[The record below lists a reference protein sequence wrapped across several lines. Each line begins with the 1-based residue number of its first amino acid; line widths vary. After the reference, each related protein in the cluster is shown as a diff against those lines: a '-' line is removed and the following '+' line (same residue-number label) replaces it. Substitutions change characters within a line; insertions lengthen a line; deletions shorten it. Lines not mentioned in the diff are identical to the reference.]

1 MSHDPT
7 DIWDGDS
14 DTADSY
20 PYMSSIDMVS
30 NYIDMETQEW
40 TNEDTAK
47 TTQCIQMLENIVKG
61 QFSTSDDVELSPFF
75 LRSDGIDSPSF
86 RRPNGS
92 AVNQSHQ
99 TAQQYAHAIDD
110 YEPFEGKDSIFDDV
124 ASGRNSRP
132 SLSRENSANAYLAHD
147 SRPPKSPAT
156 NRNDIDPFEPQF
168 VKSRG
173 KGIIDP
179 HLSETVERASS
190 KLRKFQR
197 KIIRTI
203 ENSPEVCNIIFSCFT
218 IIKRIR
224 CEQPFLYVMFS
235 YFLSLF
241 DGCRK

>member
-1 MSHDPT
+1 MTSMSHDPT
-7 DIWDGDS
+7 DIWD
-14 DTADSY
+14 ADSEAADCY
-20 PYMSSIDMVS
+20 LYVSSTDMVS
-30 NYIDMETQEW
+30 NYIDSETQEW

-47 TTQCIQMLENIVKG
+47 TTQCIQMLESIVKG
-61 QFSTSDDVELSPFF
+61 QFSTSDDLEFSPFF
-75 LRSDGIDSPSF
+75 LRSDGVDSPSPNAF
-86 RRPNGS
+86 RRLNGS
-92 AVNQSHQ
+92 TVNQSHQ
-99 TAQQYAHAIDD
+99 PVQQYAHVIDD

-132 SLSRENSANAYLAHD
+132 SLSRENSDSAYLTHD

-156 NRNDIDPFEPQF
+156 NRNDSDHFEPQF

-203 ENSPEVCNIIFSCFT
+203 ENSPEVYKPIFYRVDSS
-218 IIKRIR
+218 IRERIH
-224 CEQPFLYVMFS
+224 
-235 YFLSLF
+235 
-241 DGCRK
+241 

>member
-7 DIWDGDS
+7 DIWEGDS
-14 DTADSY
+14 ETADSY

-30 NYIDMETQEW
+30 NCIDMETQEW

-61 QFSTSDDVELSPFF
+61 QFSTSDDVESSHFF
-75 LRSDGIDSPSF
+75 LQSDGVDSPSQNAF
-86 RRPNGS
+86 RRPGSS
-92 AVNQSHQ
+92 AVSQSHQ
-99 TAQQYAHAIDD
+99 IVQQYTHAIDD

-132 SLSRENSANAYLAHD
+132 SLSRENSDNAYLTHD
-147 SRPPKSPAT
+147 SRPPKSPAA
-156 NRNDIDPFEPQF
+156 NRNENDLFETQF
-168 VKSRG
+168 VKSKG

-179 HLSETVERASS
+179 HLSETVEKASS

-203 ENSPEVCNIIFSCFT
+203 ENSTEVCNRLI
-218 IIKRIR
+218 
-224 CEQPFLYVMFS
+224 
-235 YFLSLF
+235 
-241 DGCRK
+241 

>member
-7 DIWDGDS
+7 DIWDADS
-14 DTADSY
+14 EAADSY
-20 PYMSSIDMVS
+20 LYVNSTDMVS
-30 NYIDMETQEW
+30 NYIDSETQEW

-47 TTQCIQMLENIVKG
+47 TTQCIQMLESIVKG
-61 QFSTSDDVELSPFF
+61 QFSTSDDVEFSPFF
-75 LRSDGIDSPSF
+75 LRSDGVDSPSPNAF

-99 TAQQYAHAIDD
+99 PVQQYAHAIDD

-132 SLSRENSANAYLAHD
+132 SLSRENSDSAYLTHD

-156 NRNDIDPFEPQF
+156 DPFEPQF

-203 ENSPEVCNIIFSCFT
+203 ENSPEVRKPFFSKLAAAVENAYIF
-218 IIKRIR
+218 
-224 CEQPFLYVMFS
+224 
-235 YFLSLF
+235 LF
-241 DGCRK
+241 ISFHSIS